1 MGRFTPCDNMLAVPC
16 FRRSEVHHF
25 MHFLSANLRELSN
38 EDRVALSRLIVEL
51 LDRWRVEGS
60 DQVAMLGLPA
70 DTAPRVL
77 RRYHENTPLPNSPD
91 VNERIDHL
99 LGIAD
104 ALRTSNPC
112 SATADVI
119 WLHSV
124 NHRFDNRTPIEAMI
138 RDGLGGLL
146 AVRTHLDCA
155 YDWHLSGSRY

>member
-1 MGRFTPCDNMLAVPC
+1 
-16 FRRSEVHHF
+16 
-25 MHFLSANLRELSN
+25 MHFLSANLRELGN
-38 EDRVALSRLIVEL
+38 DDRVALSRLIVEL
-51 LDRWRVEGS
+51 LDRWRVEGN
-60 DQVAMLGLPA
+60 DQVSLLGLPP

-77 RRYHENTPLPNSPD
+77 RRYHENTPLPNSPE

-124 NHRFDNRTPIEAMI
+124 NHRFENRTPIEAMI

>member
-1 MGRFTPCDNMLAVPC
+1 MLD
-16 FRRSEVHHF
+16 
-25 MHFLSANLRELSN
+25 LNLRTLSD
-38 EDRVALSRLIVEL
+38 EERVALSRTIVEL
-51 LDRWRVEGS
+51 LNRWGVQAE
-60 DQVAMLGLPA
+60 DQVTLLGLPP
-70 DTAPRVL
+70 DTKPRAL
-77 RRYHENTPLPNSPD
+77 RRYYENTPLPNSPEI
-91 VNERIDHL
+91 NERIDHL

-119 WLHSV
+119 WLHAI
-124 NHRFDNRTPIEAMI
+124 NHRFDNRTPLDAMI

>member
-1 MGRFTPCDNMLAVPC
+1 
-16 FRRSEVHHF
+16 
-25 MHFLSANLRELSN
+25 MHFLSVNLRDLN
-38 EDRVALSRLIVEL
+38 HDDRVQLSRLVVEL

-60 DQVAMLGLPA
+60 DQVSLLGLPS

-77 RRYHENTPLPNSPD
+77 RRYRENTPLPNSPE

-124 NHRFDNRTPIEAMI
+124 NHRFENRTPIDAMI
-138 RDGLGGLL
+138 HDGLGGLL

>member
-1 MGRFTPCDNMLAVPC
+1 
-16 FRRSEVHHF
+16 

-38 EDRVALSRLIVEL
+38 DDRVALSRLIVEL
-51 LDRWRVEGS
+51 LDRWRVEGD

-70 DTAPRVL
+70 DTAPRAL
-77 RRYHENTPLPNSPD
+77 RRYRENTPLPNSPE

-124 NHRFDNRTPIEAMI
+124 NRSHDSRRVGWIAGGPHPPRLRLRLAPQRFALLRHRLPGYVLPGN
-138 RDGLGGLL
+138 LL
-146 AVRTHLDCA
+146 V
-155 YDWHLSGSRY
+155 

>member
-1 MGRFTPCDNMLAVPC
+1 
-16 FRRSEVHHF
+16 

-38 EDRVALSRLIVEL
+38 DDRVALSRLIVEL
-51 LDRWRVEGS
+51 LDRWRVEGA
-60 DQVAMLGLPA
+60 DQVSLLGLPSE
-70 DTAPRVL
+70 TAPRVL
-77 RRYHENTPLPNSPD
+77 RRYHENTPLPNSPE

-99 LGIAD
+99 LGISD

-124 NHRFDNRTPIEAMI
+124 NHRFDNRTPIDAMI
-138 RDGLGGLL
+138 QDGLGGLL

>member
-1 MGRFTPCDNMLAVPC
+1 
-16 FRRSEVHHF
+16 

-38 EDRVALSRLIVEL
+38 DDRVALSRLIVEL
-51 LDRWRVEGS
+51 LDRWRVEGN
-60 DQVAMLGLPA
+60 DQVAMLGLPV

-77 RRYHENTPLPNSPD
+77 RRYHENTPLPNSPEI
-91 VNERIDHL
+91 NERIDHL

-124 NHRFDNRTPIEAMI
+124 NHRFENRTPLEAMI

>member
-1 MGRFTPCDNMLAVPC
+1 MLDVN
-16 FRRSEVHHF
+16 FRT
-25 MHFLSANLRELSN
+25 LN
-38 EDRVALSRLIVEL
+38 EEERVQLSRTIVEL
-51 LDRWRVEGS
+51 LNRWGVQSE
-60 DQVAMLGLPA
+60 DQVTLLGLPS
-70 DTAPRVL
+70 DTKPRAL
-77 RRYHENTPLPNSPD
+77 RRYYENTPLPNSPEI
-91 VNERIDHL
+91 NERIDHL

-119 WLHSV
+119 WLHAI
-124 NHRFDNRTPIEAMI
+124 NHRFDNRTPLDAMI

>member
-1 MGRFTPCDNMLAVPC
+1 
-16 FRRSEVHHF
+16 
-25 MHFLSANLRELSN
+25 MHFLSMNLRTLNNEERVELSK
-38 EDRVALSRLIVEL
+38 EVVKM
-51 LDRWRVEGS
+51 LDRWRVDGA
-60 DQVAMLGLPA
+60 DQVRLLGLPG

-77 RRYHENTPLPNSPD
+77 RRYHENTPLPNSPEI
-91 VNERIDHL
+91 NERIDHL

-119 WLHSV
+119 WLHSI
-124 NHRFDNRTPIEAMI
+124 NHRFENRTPLDAMI
-138 RDGLGGLL
+138 GDGLGGLL

>member
-1 MGRFTPCDNMLAVPC
+1 MLD
-16 FRRSEVHHF
+16 
-25 MHFLSANLRELSN
+25 LNLRTLSD
-38 EDRVALSRLIVEL
+38 EERVALSRTIVEL
-51 LDRWRVEGS
+51 LNRWGVQSE
-60 DQVAMLGLPA
+60 DQVTLLGLPA
-70 DTAPRVL
+70 DTKPRAL
-77 RRYHENTPLPNSPD
+77 RRYYENTPLPNSPEI
-91 VNERIDHL
+91 NERIDHL

-119 WLHSV
+119 WLHAI
-124 NHRFDNRTPIEAMI
+124 NHRFDNRTPLDAMI

>member
-1 MGRFTPCDNMLAVPC
+1 MLD
-16 FRRSEVHHF
+16 
-25 MHFLSANLRELSN
+25 LNLRTLSD
-38 EDRVALSRLIVEL
+38 EERVALSRTIVEL
-51 LDRWRVEGS
+51 LNRWGVQSE
-60 DQVAMLGLPA
+60 DQVTLLGLPP
-70 DTAPRVL
+70 DTKPRAL
-77 RRYHENTPLPNSPD
+77 RRYYENTPLPNSPEI
-91 VNERIDHL
+91 NERIDHL

-119 WLHSV
+119 WLHAI
-124 NHRFDNRTPIEAMI
+124 NHRFENRTPLDAMI

>member
-1 MGRFTPCDNMLAVPC
+1 MLD
-16 FRRSEVHHF
+16 
-25 MHFLSANLRELSN
+25 LNLRTLGDE
-38 EDRVALSRLIVEL
+38 ERVALSRTIVEL
-51 LDRWRVEGS
+51 LNRWGVQPE
-60 DQVAMLGLPA
+60 DQVTLLGLPA
-70 DTAPRVL
+70 DTKPRAL
-77 RRYHENTPLPNSPD
+77 RRYYENTPLPNSPEI
-91 VNERIDHL
+91 NERIDHL

-119 WLHSV
+119 WLHAI
-124 NHRFDNRTPIEAMI
+124 NHRFDNRTPLDAMI

>member
-1 MGRFTPCDNMLAVPC
+1 
-16 FRRSEVHHF
+16 
-25 MHFLSANLRELSN
+25 MHYLDLNLRELN
-38 EDRVALSRLIVEL
+38 DAERVALSRHVVEL
-51 LDRWRVEGS
+51 LDRWGVEGEH
-60 DQVAMLGLPA
+60 QIALLGLPPE
-70 DTAPRVL
+70 TKPRAL
-77 RRYHENTPLPNSPD
+77 RRYYENTALPNTPD

-119 WLHSV
+119 WLHAI
-124 NHRFDNRTPIEAMI
+124 NHRFDRRTPLDAMVQ
-138 RDGLGGLL
+138 DGLGGML

>member
-1 MGRFTPCDNMLAVPC
+1 
-16 FRRSEVHHF
+16 
-25 MHFLSANLRELSN
+25 MHFLTANLRELGHD
-38 EDRVALSRLIVEL
+38 DRVELSRLIVQL
-51 LDRWRVEGS
+51 LDRWRVEGG
-60 DQVAMLGLPA
+60 DQVSMLGLPS
-70 DTAPRVL
+70 DTAPRFL
-77 RRYHENTPLPNSPD
+77 RRFHENTPLPNSPEI
-91 VNERIDHL
+91 NERIDHL

-124 NHRFDNRTPIEAMI
+124 NHRFDNRTPLDAMI
-138 RDGLGGLL
+138 ADGLSGLL

>member
-1 MGRFTPCDNMLAVPC
+1 
-16 FRRSEVHHF
+16 

-38 EDRVALSRLIVEL
+38 DDRVELSRLIVEL
-51 LDRWRVEGS
+51 LDRWRVEGN
-60 DQVAMLGLPA
+60 DQVAMLGLPS
-70 DTAPRVL
+70 DTAPRAL
-77 RRYHENTPLPNSPD
+77 RRYRENTPLPNSPE

-124 NHRFDNRTPIEAMI
+124 NHRFENRTPLDAMI
-138 RDGLGGLL
+138 HDGLGGLL

>member
-1 MGRFTPCDNMLAVPC
+1 
-16 FRRSEVHHF
+16 
-25 MHFLSANLRELSN
+25 MHFLSANLRELGN
-38 EDRVALSRLIVEL
+38 DDRVALSRLIVEL

-60 DQVAMLGLPA
+60 DQVSLLGLPP

-77 RRYHENTPLPNSPD
+77 RRYHENTPLPNVPE

>member
-1 MGRFTPCDNMLAVPC
+1 
-16 FRRSEVHHF
+16 
-25 MHFLSANLRELSN
+25 MHFLSVNLRELN
-38 EDRVALSRLIVEL
+38 HDDRVQLSRLVVEL

-60 DQVAMLGLPA
+60 DQVSLLGLPS

-77 RRYHENTPLPNSPD
+77 RRYRENTPLPNSPE

-124 NHRFDNRTPIEAMI
+124 NHRFENRTPIDAMI
-138 RDGLGGLL
+138 HDGLGGLL